1 MSIAKALFGLIG
13 SALIGLLLTSIA
25 IPEWTMMNLEQ
36 HFWQTV
42 WGFLISAAFGGAV
55 VFVAYATYMDWRLGS
70 GACKAFGKLRSIAG
84 LEGCTSLGDMV
95 EPIKKRPT
103 QDDVDEL
110 KREHAR
116 AIADRDAMISELE
129 KRPTRKDVDDMKRAH
144 AEEIA
149 AKDAV
154 IAKLETDMERR
165 VDEGI
170 KEHMECFMDILY
182 KKVRAARDPDSAIRD
197 RIESRELDP
206 HSVRVLELVLKTGT
220 VERRWL
226 RDALD
231 RGSVDVTALD
241 LKIHDVGHYFRDLAE
256 ERGAAVDP
264 YGRPAARFALKP
276 DVADVLAAN
285 REVFKAVE
293 DEDAATAEF
302 LRDYKERTARGE
314 ARKAGEGARP

>member
-1 MSIAKALFGLIG
+1 MMARTPLQVLEDDVREEARRSTAKKLVALYWAIPLAFFAAALCCLAQIPGDVQFLAVLAAILAAAVGASLGFGLTWTFWVVAKEGEIEDRD
-13 SALIGLLLTSIA
+13 ARIA
-25 IPEWTMMNLEQ
+25 EL
-36 HFWQTV
+36 
-42 WGFLISAAFGGAV
+42 
-55 VFVAYATYMDWRLGS
+55 
-70 GACKAFGKLRSIAG
+70 
-84 LEGCTSLGDMV
+84 
-95 EPIKKRPT
+95 KKRPT
-103 QDDVDEL
+103 KDDVDEL
-110 KREHAR
+110 KRAHAR

-129 KRPTRKDVDDMKRAH
+129 KRPTQKDVDDLVRAH

-170 KEHMECFMDILY
+170 KEHMECLMDTLY
-182 KKVRAARDPDSAIRD
+182 KKARAARDPDSVIRD
-197 RIESRELDP
+197 HIASRSLDP

-264 YGRPAARFALKP
+264 YGRPAARYELKP

-314 ARKAGEGARP
+314 ARKAEEGARP

>member
-13 SALIGLLLTSIA
+13 SALVGLLLTSIA

-84 LEGCTSLGDMV
+84 LEGCTSLADMV
-95 EPIKKRPT
+95 EPITERPT
-103 QDDVDEL
+103 Q
-110 KREHAR
+110 
-116 AIADRDAMISELE
+116 
-129 KRPTRKDVDDMKRAH
+129 KDVDDLVRAH

-154 IAKLETDMERR
+154 IAKLETDMESR

-170 KEHMECFMDILY
+170 KEHMECFMDVLY
-182 KKVRAARDPDSAIRD
+182 KKVRAARDPDSVIRD
-197 RIESRELDP
+197 RIASRSLDP

-264 YGRPAARFALKP
+264 YGRPAARYELKP

-293 DEDAATAEF
+293 DEDAAMAEY
-302 LRDYKERTARGE
+302 LRDQKERAARGE
-314 ARKAGEGARP
+314 ARKAEEGARP

>member
-13 SALIGLLLTSIA
+13 SALVGLLLTSIA

-55 VFVAYATYMDWRLGS
+55 VFVAYATYIDWRLGS
-70 GACKAFGKLRSIAG
+70 GVCKAFDKLRSIAG
-84 LEGCTSLGDMV
+84 LEGCTSLADMV
-95 EPIKKRPT
+95 EPIKERPT
-103 QDDVDEL
+103 Q
-110 KREHAR
+110 
-116 AIADRDAMISELE
+116 
-129 KRPTRKDVDDMKRAH
+129 KDVDDLVRAH
-144 AEEIA
+144 AEEVA

-154 IAKLETDMERR
+154 IAKLEADMERR
-165 VDEGI
+165 VDEVI

-182 KKVRAARDPDSAIRD
+182 KKVRAARDPDSVIRD

-206 HSVRVLELVLKTGT
+206 HSVRVLELVLKTGA

-231 RGSVDVTALD
+231 RGSVDVTELD

-256 ERGAAVDP
+256 ERGEAVDT
-264 YGRPAARFALKP
+264 YDRPAARYELKP

-285 REVFKAVE
+285 REVFKVVE
-293 DEDAATAEF
+293 DEDAATEEF
-302 LRDYKERTARGE
+302 LRDYRERAARGE
-314 ARKAGEGARP
+314 ARKADEGARQ